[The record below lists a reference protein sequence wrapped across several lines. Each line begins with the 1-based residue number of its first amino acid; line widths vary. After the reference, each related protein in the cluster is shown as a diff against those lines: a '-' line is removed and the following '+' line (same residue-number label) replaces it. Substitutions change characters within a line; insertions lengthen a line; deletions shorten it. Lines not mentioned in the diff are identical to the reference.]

1 MDTRAAVADL
11 KAHLSRYLRR
21 VKAGEEV
28 VITERNVPIARL
40 VPLAGTEAGDEAIRD
55 LEARG
60 IARAGKGRLPKSFWE
75 LPRPQDRRASVRRAV
90 AEERESGW

>member
-1 MDTRAAVADL
+1 MDSRAAVADL

-40 VPLAGTEAGDEAIRD
+40 VPLTGAEAGDDVIRD

-60 IARAGKGRLPKSFWE
+60 IARAGTGHLPKAFWD
-75 LPRPQDRRASVRRAV
+75 LARPRDRRASVRRAV

>member
-1 MDTRAAVADL
+1 MNERAAVADL
-11 KAHLSRYLRR
+11 KAHLSQYLRR

-40 VPLAGTEAGDEAIRD
+40 VPLTGAEAGESAMRE

-60 IARAGKGRLPKSFWE
+60 IARVGTGGLPEAFWT
-75 LPRPQDRRASVRRAV
+75 LPRPRDRRASVRRAV

>member
-1 MDTRAAVADL
+1 MDARAAVADL

-40 VPLAGTEAGDEAIRD
+40 VPLTGAQKEGDYLRT

-60 IARAGKGRLPKSFWE
+60 IARRGTGTLPKGFWK
-75 LPRPQDRRASVRRAV
+75 LSRPHDRGDGVRKAVGEDRR
-90 AEERESGW
+90 EGW